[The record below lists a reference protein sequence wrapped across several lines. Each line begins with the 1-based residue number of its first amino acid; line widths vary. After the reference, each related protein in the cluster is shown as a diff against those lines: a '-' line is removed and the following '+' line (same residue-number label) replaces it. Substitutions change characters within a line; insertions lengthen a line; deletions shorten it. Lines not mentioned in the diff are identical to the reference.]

1 MCFHLSPVIR
11 NCKRIKNRHVNERCN
26 RKMFSSKNDWLMF
39 DVMIILKIHTY
50 RDEMAGQTVKNT
62 IYYLYWLRTKLKQAD
77 TSLQI
82 MILKPASVVD

>member
-1 MCFHLSPVIR
+1 
-11 NCKRIKNRHVNERCN
+11 
-26 RKMFSSKNDWLMF
+26 MF